1 MRKLLVGLIFVLYS
15 YLLIPISLLVFNILS
30 LFNKKIRDSLSGR
43 RKTKALL
50 SSYGFSKEKV
60 VWIHCASLGEYE
72 QAKPIIDK
80 LKKDDEKIKIV
91 LTFFSPSGFNRVEH
105 ENIDFKAYLPF
116 DYPNSIKT
124 FIRTINADILIL
136 AGYDVWPNFIRYTH
150 LAKIPIFIISA
161 RLRKDS
167 HRLKP
172 IISYWQKEI
181 YSMIDKVLSVTE
193 DDTERFIRLGVRR
206 DAIKVLG
213 NTRYD
218 QVIERRGETVP
229 YESELS
235 LVSTDKTVLVLGSIW
250 NSDMTV
256 IFDSLLSALSL
267 NPDLLV
273 VFVPH
278 DPEIKF
284 LEQISSQLDR
294 KKLNT
299 VKYSTIQEN
308 KSEIRAILVE
318 SIGHLAGLY
327 KFADIA
333 YLGGGFGAG
342 VHNVMEPAVYGI
354 PVIYGPKLKNS
365 KTAQYLSEFGGGF
378 IVKTADKFDEVLTEL
393 LQNSNLRTAAGKSA
407 YKIIIDHSGATDKTV
422 REIEMI
428 LK

>member
-1 MRKLLVGLIFVLYS
+1 MRKLLVSLIFVLYS

-30 LFNKKIRDSLSGR
+30 LFNKKIRESLSGR

-136 AGYDVWPNFIRYTH
+136 AGYDVWPNVIRYTH

-229 YESELS
+229 NESELS

-284 LEQISSQLDR
+284 LDQISSQLDR

-308 KSEIRAILVE
+308 NSEIRAILVE

-378 IVKTADKFDEVLTEL
+378 IVETADKFDEVLTEL

>member
-1 MRKLLVGLIFVLYS
+1 MRKFLVELIFAFYS
-15 YLLIPISLLVFNILS
+15 YLLIPISLLVFYFLS
-30 LFNKKIRDSLSGR
+30 PFNKKIKESLSGR

-50 SSYGFSKEKV
+50 SNYGFSKEKV

-80 LKKDDEKIKIV
+80 LKKDDGNTKIV
-91 LTFFSPSGFNRVEH
+91 LTFFSPSGFNRVED

-116 DYPNSIKT
+116 DYPNSVKK
-124 FIRTINADILIL
+124 FIRKINADILIL

-150 LAKIPIFIISA
+150 KAKLPIFIISA
-161 RLRKDS
+161 RLREGS

-172 IISYWQKEI
+172 IISYWQREI

-206 DAIKVLG
+206 DAIKVFG

-229 YESELS
+229 HEPELS
-235 LVSTDKTVLVLGSIW
+235 LLSKGRTVLVLGSIW
-250 NSDMTV
+250 KSDMAV
-256 IFDSLLSALSL
+256 IFDSLLSALTL
-267 NPDLLV
+267 NLDLLV
-273 VFVPH
+273 IFVPH
-278 DPEIKF
+278 DPDIKF
-284 LEQISSQLDR
+284 LDQISSQLDR
-294 KKLNT
+294 KKLKS
-299 VKYSTIQEN
+299 VKYSSLEEN
-308 KSEIRAILVE
+308 KSEIRAIVVE

-333 YLGGGFGAG
+333 YLGGGFGPG

-365 KTAQYLSEFGGGF
+365 KTAQYLNEIGGGF
-378 IVKTADKFDEVLTEL
+378 IVDTADKFHLILSQL
-393 LQNSNLRTAAGKSA
+393 LGDNKARVAAGELA
-407 YKIIIDHSGATDKTV
+407 YKIIIDHSGATEKTV
-422 REIEMI
+422 KEIEMI
-428 LK
+428 IK

>member
-278 DPEIKF
+278 DPEINF

-308 KSEIRAILVE
+308 KSKIRAILVE

>member
-1 MRKLLVGLIFVLYS
+1 MRKLLVRLIFVLYS

-30 LFNKKIRDSLSGR
+30 LFNKKIRESLSGR

-136 AGYDVWPNFIRYTH
+136 AGYDVWPNVIRYTH

-229 YESELS
+229 NESELS

-284 LEQISSQLDR
+284 LDQISSQLDR

-308 KSEIRAILVE
+308 NSEIRAILVE

-378 IVKTADKFDEVLTEL
+378 IVETADKFDEVLTEL

>member
-1 MRKLLVGLIFVLYS
+1 MRKSLVGLIFLLYS

-30 LFNKKIRDSLSGR
+30 LFNKKIRESLSGR

-50 SSYGFSKEKV
+50 SSYGFSNEKV

-116 DYPNSIKT
+116 DYPNSVKT

-161 RLRKDS
+161 SLRKDS

-250 NSDMTV
+250 SSDMTV
-256 IFDSLLSALSL
+256 IFDSVLSALSL

-284 LEQISSQLDR
+284 LEQISSQLDK
-294 KKLNT
+294 KKLNS
-299 VKYSTIQEN
+299 VKYSTIEEN
-308 KSEIRAILVE
+308 KSEIRAIVVE

-407 YKIIIDHSGATDKTV
+407 YKIIIDNSGATDKTV

>member
-1 MRKLLVGLIFVLYS
+1 MRKLLVELIFVLYS

-30 LFNKKIRDSLSGR
+30 PFNNKIMDSLSGR

-50 SSYGFSKEKV
+50 SNYSFSKDKV

-80 LKKDDEKIKIV
+80 LKKDDGKIKIV
-91 LTFFSPSGFNRVEH
+91 LTFFSPSGFNSVEH

-116 DYPNSIKT
+116 DYPNSVKK
-124 FIRTINADILIL
+124 FIRKINANILIL

-150 LAKIPIFIISA
+150 QAKMPIFIISA
-161 RLRKDS
+161 SLREGS

-218 QVIERRGETVP
+218 QVIERRGEAVP

-235 LVSTDKTVLVLGSIW
+235 LLSKGKTVLVLGSIW
-250 NSDMTV
+250 KSDIAV
-256 IFDSLLSALSL
+256 ILDPLLTALTL
-267 NPDLLV
+267 NPNLLV
-273 VFVPH
+273 IFVPH
-278 DPEIKF
+278 DPDIKF
-284 LEQISSQLDR
+284 VDQISSQLDR
-294 KKLNT
+294 KMLKS
-299 VKYSTIQEN
+299 VKYSTLEEN
-308 KSEIRAILVE
+308 QSEIRAIIVE

-333 YLGGGFGAG
+333 YLGGGFGSG

-365 KTAQYLSEFGGGF
+365 KTAQYLNEFGGGF
-378 IVKTADKFDEVLTEL
+378 IVKTADKFDAVLTEL
-393 LQNSNLRTAAGKSA
+393 LQDNKLRADAGKSA
-407 YKIIIDHSGATDKTV
+407 YKIIIDHSGATEKTV
-422 REIEMI
+422 REIEMMI
-428 LK
+428 K